1 MIPSSKIIPIM
12 PSRNRTRLWH
22 GSACFE
28 AGRACPLC
36 PGNSDIDL
44 FRDSQG
50 IVDFNAEVSDGA
62 FDFGVAQ
69 QKLDRPKVAR
79 ASVD

>member
-1 MIPSSKIIPIM
+1 
-12 PSRNRTRLWH
+12 
-22 GSACFE
+22 
-28 AGRACPLC
+28 
-36 PGNSDIDL
+36 L